1 MKAGVMDW
9 LYVGH
14 PHARPFE
21 SLPPQRICD
30 RVSGPSAPGSA
41 TTRVCPY
48 GGTRP
53 RSAGWIHA
61 SAHLRPALCGRN
73 DGWGMN
79 GGWEARSSADGRL
92 RRGL

>member
-1 MKAGVMDW
+1 MKAGVTDW

-14 PHARPFE
+14 PRSTLREPPASADLRQGERP
-21 SLPPQRICD
+21 L
-30 RVSGPSAPGSA
+30 GPREGNHEGS
-41 TTRVCPY
+41 PLW

-73 DGWGMN
+73 AGWGMN